1 MCNNVSEII
10 HCTLFHL
17 QAFGFIT
24 FFIMGAE
31 LAYNIYLLRRD
42 HPPTENTVLL
52 FVGVERKPPGNAPV
66 YDQDNTTSDSP
77 EESKY

>member
-1 MCNNVSEII
+1 
-10 HCTLFHL
+10 
-17 QAFGFIT
+17 
-24 FFIMGAE
+24 MGAE

-42 HPPTENTVLL
+42 HPPTENKVLL

-77 EESKY
+77 EESKYWI